1 MSHLSTERLA
11 ALGDEE
17 PTAAESAHLG
27 ACADCARERA
37 AYRTLVAMARAER
50 DAIGIPLTRWE
61 SIAGALASDS
71 AGATPTVALRERGPV
86 VATRGRGVRFFR
98 APLQAAAGVLLLAGG
113 AVAGRMSA
121 GAPLLPVGA
130 PASTGAVASM
140 AVAGGQATQV
150 AQLRDSATFASVD
163 EARSAQLRS
172 EALYQQA
179 AAFLAEHDTTG
190 SQDYNPEMVKSRL
203 AALDQM
209 ISTTRAAMREAP
221 HDPVINGYYLTTV
234 GQREAAL
241 RQLNTTLPAS
251 LRSNSF

>member
-1 MSHLSTERLA
+1 MSHLPTERLA

-17 PTAAESAHLG
+17 PTAAESAHLA

-37 AYRTLVAMARAER
+37 AYRTLVAMARTER

-61 SIAGALASDS
+61 SIAGALANDS
-71 AGATPTVALRERGPV
+71 AGATPAVASRERGPV

-113 AVAGRMSA
+113 AIVGRMSA

-130 PASTGAVASM
+130 PAPTSVAVD
-140 AVAGGQATQV
+140 GGQATQV
-150 AQLRDSATFASVD
+150 AQRRDSATFASVD

-179 AAFLAEHDTTG
+179 AAFLAEHDTTS

-241 RQLNTTLPAS
+241 RQLNYALPAS

>member
-17 PTAAESAHLG
+17 PTSAEVQHLASCAA
-27 ACADCARERA
+27 CARERN

-61 SIAGALASDS
+61 SIAGALAVEPL
-71 AGATPTVALRERGPV
+71 AATSEPVARTRTLALEP
-86 VATRGRGVRFFR
+86 AARGRTVRFAR
-98 APLQAAAGVLLLAGG
+98 MPLRAAAAVLLAAGG
-113 AVAGRMSA
+113 VFAGRVSA
-121 GAPLLPVGA
+121 GAPALPLGA
-130 PASTGAVASM
+130 GREAAVRSADVRTLANAPRPIAFSTVE
-140 AVAGGQATQV
+140 
-150 AQLRDSATFASVD
+150 
-163 EARSAQLRS
+163 EARATQLRS
-172 EALYQQA
+172 ETLWQEAE
-179 AAFLAEHDTTG
+179 AFLAEHDTSAASDG
-190 SQDYNPEMVKSRL
+190 NPEVVKSRL

-234 GQREAAL
+234 NQREATL
-241 RQLNTTLPAS
+241 RQLNTVLPAS

>member
-37 AYRTLVAMARAER
+37 AYRTLVAMARTER

-61 SIAGALASDS
+61 SIAGALANDS
-71 AGATPTVALRERGPV
+71 AMATPAVASRERSPV

-113 AVAGRMSA
+113 AIAGRMSA
-121 GAPLLPVGA
+121 GAPLLPAGVT
-130 PASTGAVASM
+130 ASTASATSM
-140 AVAGGQATQV
+140 TVAGGLATQV
-150 AQLRDSATFASVD
+150 AQLHDSATFTSVD

-241 RQLNTTLPAS
+241 RQLNISLPAS